1 MIQRWNITSSRKQ
14 CKIQERDLSWA
25 RYRPWVVSLSFP
37 RPTSQNIMWVFRV
50 GTVKKVFFFFNLD
63 TLSHKYMYN
72 KVKVYSLRKHSSINS
87 LGYKILISASDI
99 LAMKNKTKLY
109 PSCKENVQAC
119 RILEILMIL
128 EFWGAPWF
136 PFWQDPRMKFVLFC
150 IHLIEIYSSFF
161 A

>member
-1 MIQRWNITSSRKQ
+1 
-14 CKIQERDLSWA
+14 
-25 RYRPWVVSLSFP
+25 VVSLSFP
-37 RPTSQNIMWVFRV
+37 SPTSQNIMWVFRV
-50 GTVKKVFFFFNLD
+50 GTVKKVFFFFFFFYLD
-63 TLSHKYMYN
+63 TLSQKYMYN

-128 EFWGAPWF
+128 EF
-136 PFWQDPRMKFVLFC
+136 
-150 IHLIEIYSSFF
+150 
-161 A
+161 